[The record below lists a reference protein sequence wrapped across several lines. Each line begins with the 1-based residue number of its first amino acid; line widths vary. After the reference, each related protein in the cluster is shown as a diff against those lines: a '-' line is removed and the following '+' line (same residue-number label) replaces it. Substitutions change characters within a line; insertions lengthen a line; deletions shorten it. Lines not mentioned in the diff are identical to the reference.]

1 MDANHLYSY
10 FIDMDWLFLV
20 AYSILVA
27 GMLIFISELWP
38 PLMADLFSD
47 NNAVSK
53 GTKVHSGN

>member
-1 MDANHLYSY
+1 MDVNHLYSY
-10 FIDMDWLFLV
+10 FIDLDWLFLV

-38 PLMADLFSD
+38 PLMPDLFSD
-47 NNAVSK
+47 DNAVSK